1 MIVIGLTGGI
11 ASGKSTISG
20 ALAEHGATVVDA
32 DKVGHDGYRPGTEG
46 WRKVVDAFGKQIVA
60 PDGEIDRK
68 ALGAI
73 VFGDPAHRERLQA
86 IVWPLMKGMMRRL
99 IDDFRNQGI
108 GVAVIEAAVL
118 IEADWVDLVDQV
130 WVVTVP
136 VEVAAARLIRPQR
149 SDSRS
154 GPGTHLRSAQQ
165 RGASATGGRGNRQP
179 AARSNRSGAVWQ
191 SSGTVWYSRVAAKRC
206 SQEGMAEPVR
216 Y

>member
-73 VFGDPAHRERLQA
+73 VFGDQAHRERLQA

-130 WVVTVP
+130 WVVAVP
-136 VEVAAARLIRPQR
+136 VEVAAARLIARNGLTPDQAR
-149 SDSRS
+149 ARI
-154 GPGTHLRSAQQ
+154 SAQLSNEE
-165 RGASATGGRGNRQP
+165 RARQ
-179 AARSNRSGAVWQ
+179 ADVVIDNSGSVEQVRSRLAELWDGLVLA
-191 SSGTVWYSRVAAKRC
+191 GSR
-206 SQEGMAEPVR
+206 
-216 Y
+216 